1 MRWLVAAILAL
12 ALTGARADVVSQR
25 PDAVSVTLYDGG
37 TYGSLSGLSIWSSRY
52 FGFISE
58 TRIVDLPAG
67 RSTIRFR
74 GVASSLVPESVRV
87 EGLPG
92 GSVERNFDYNLLG
105 PGSLLERSIGRTVHV
120 VRTDPKTGKET
131 REDAVIRATSQ
142 GPILDAGGRIAALHC
157 GGPPERLEFDE
168 VPAGLTDAPT
178 YAIAADVAA
187 AGRYTIKLTYIAM
200 GMGWSANYVAHIHP
214 GGRTLDLAGWVTLA
228 NVSDTSFRDAP
239 VDVVAGRLNDEG
251 GGSAIWLDDSTRQPD
266 CWPMDDWPH
275 MLWLEALL
283 RERMRGSQVGVY
295 SSSPVTA
302 VTNAFDA
309 RPLGDYKL
317 YRLPERTT
325 VAAHQTKQVRFVDR
339 RDVAFERVYAAE
351 VALDPEQAADA
362 DQPVVAEYR
371 MRNDIKDGLGLP
383 LPAGTMALL
392 DGDGRFIGEQALPD
406 DAPVGAPVV
415 TDAGAALDVFAH
427 LRLVESHKLGR
438 GKDARTRD
446 TFEITLRNA
455 KPAVIPFML
464 YQELWSFPGAR
475 VVAEDRPHGMDRG
488 LPMWRFDLA
497 PGESASLRYTV
508 EYGER

>member
-1 MRWLVAAILAL
+1 MRRLVAAILML
-12 ALTGARADVVSQR
+12 ALTGAKADVVSR
-25 PDAVSVTLYDGG
+25 EPDAVSVTLYDGG
-37 TYGSLSGLSIWSSRY
+37 TDGSLSSLSIWSSRY
-52 FGFISE
+52 FGFITE

-67 RSTIRFR
+67 RTTIRFR
-74 GVASSLVPESVRV
+74 GVASSLVPDSVRV

-105 PGSLLERSIGRTVHV
+105 PGSLLEQSIGRTVHL

-131 REDAVIRATSQ
+131 REDAVVRATSQ
-142 GPILDAGGRIAALHC
+142 GAILDAGGRIEALHC
-157 GGPPERLEFDE
+157 GGPPGRLEFDE

-178 YAIAADVAA
+178 YAITANVAA

-200 GMGWSANYVAHIHP
+200 GMGWSASYVAHIHP
-214 GGRTLDLAGWVTLA
+214 DGRTLDLAGWVTLA
-228 NVSDTSFRDAP
+228 NVSDTSFRAAP

-251 GGSAIWLDDSTRQPD
+251 GGSAIWIDPSPRQPY
-266 CWPMDDWPH
+266 CWPMDDWPQ
-275 MLWLEALL
+275 MLRMEALL
-283 RERMRGSQVGVY
+283 RDRMRGGPGMY

-302 VTNAFDA
+302 VTNLDA

-317 YRLPERTT
+317 YTLPERTT

-339 RDVAFERVYAAE
+339 RDVAFERIYAAE
-351 VALDPEQAADA
+351 IALDPEQAADA
-362 DQPVVAEYR
+362 DQPVIAEYR
-371 MRNDIKDGLGLP
+371 MRNDSKDGLGLP

-415 TDAGAALDVFAH
+415 TDTGAALDVFLH
-427 LRLVESHKLGR
+427 RRLVESRKLGR
-438 GKDARTRD
+438 GKDTRTRD

-488 LPMWRFDLA
+488 MPMWRFDLA
-497 PGESASLRYTV
+497 PGETASLRYTV